1 MNYYDKQRE
10 TLNNLIAQ
18 SFRIKFGKQLLTD
31 EYLKGVVNAM
41 LDYMRLLNVV
51 EANFEDKTQDCVE
64 KTFEIYKGFN
74 TEPLTPNDRFYFLK
88 DYESNRIHDIGN
100 GVKVQ
105 YHGIKLAKSYP
116 LYNLPDNDEFLKDLC
131 DE

>member
-51 EANFEDKTQDCVE
+51 EANFEDKKQECVE
-64 KTFEIYKGFN
+64 KSFEIILEK
-74 TEPLTPNDRFYFLK
+74 
-88 DYESNRIHDIGN
+88 
-100 GVKVQ
+100 
-105 YHGIKLAKSYP
+105 
-116 LYNLPDNDEFLKDLC
+116 
-131 DE
+131 